1 MNNTY
6 NFQNTRESLIC
17 TAPMNQR
24 MEAESNPGKRGY
36 LYNASPGRILPN
48 RTSQNQSNLIYQQ
61 HIAAYD
67 TLNQAFGGRHGI
79 LLMDGKKKYYD
90 RVSAASEID
99 RKKNEL
105 CDLYEKV
112 QRMQMHRFIEK
123 INEIK
128 EETR

>member
-1 MNNTY
+1 
-6 NFQNTRESLIC
+6 
-17 TAPMNQR
+17 
-24 MEAESNPGKRGY
+24 
-36 LYNASPGRILPN
+36 
-48 RTSQNQSNLIYQQ
+48 
-61 HIAAYD
+61 
-67 TLNQAFGGRHGI
+67 
-79 LLMDGKKKYYD
+79 MDGKKKYYD